1 MFVALVAQNFAR
13 FIRSISFYTNMAPS
27 AVFAQARKAAT
38 NGLKRKRTE
47 AEPDDE
53 VASENES
60 EQSDEVNSDEV
71 DSDEEN
77 EDDDDEEDDDD
88 AEEADDLP
96 VFSRLEKGKDRS
108 NGIDAEHAT
117 VKGAGSKPAFRQKTL
132 ILSSRGI
139 THRMRHMMKDLASLL
154 PHSKTGAGISHFA
167 SSTTT
172 DAFALTRR

>member
-1 MFVALVAQNFAR
+1 
-13 FIRSISFYTNMAPS
+13 MAPS

-60 EQSDEVNSDEV
+60 EQSDEMG
-71 DSDEEN
+71 SDEEDAD
-77 EDDDDEEDDDD
+77 EDEEEEEDDDD
-88 AEEADDLP
+88 AEEEDDMP

-108 NGIDAEHAT
+108 NGIDAEQAT
-117 VKGAGSKPAFRQKTL
+117 ANGAGSKPAFRQKTL

-154 PHSKTGAGISHFA
+154 PHSKTGASISHFA
-167 SSTTT
+167 SCH
-172 DAFALTRR
+172 D